1 MKYSKIIGVLVLGIM
16 LASGFAA
23 GMGVFSEQGPGP
35 WEHESVR
42 GHTVTIYGQGVYKHM
57 SADVAIQGIGQD
69 YVTLFLGIPLLGIA
83 FLMARR
89 GGLRSR
95 LFLSGVLGYFLV
107 TYLFYLVMGTYSIL
121 FLVYVFLLGS
131 SFFAFSLSLMGFDI
145 EKLPEAFG
153 PRTPIKLAGG
163 FLIFNTLAIALMW
176 LGVVLPPLLD
186 GSIYPVELQHY
197 TTLIVQGLD
206 LGLLLPLSFVS
217 GFLLLKKRPLGYLLV
232 PVYLV
237 FLSLLMTALSAKI
250 VAMGIAGV
258 NIIPAVFVIPTVL
271 LITLICTVLML
282 KAAPPQGAL
291 HAVV

>member
-16 LASGFAA
+16 LASGIAA
-23 GMGVFSEQGPGP
+23 GVGVFSQQGPGP
-35 WEHESVR
+35 WEYQSIR
-42 GHTVTIYGQGVYKHM
+42 GQTVTIYGQGVYKHM

-69 YVTLFLGIPLLGIA
+69 YVTLFLGVPLLGLA

-107 TYLFYLVMGTYSIL
+107 TYLFYLAMGTYSVL
-121 FLVYVFLLGS
+121 YLVYVFLLGS
-131 SFFAFSLSLMGFDI
+131 SFFAFSLSLMGFEI
-145 EKLPEAFG
+145 ERLPEAFG

-176 LGVVLPPLLD
+176 LGVVVPPLLD

-197 TTLIVQGLD
+197 TTLIVQGFD

-217 GFLLLKKRPLGYLLV
+217 GLLLLKKRPLGYLLV

-237 FLSLLMTALSAKI
+237 FLCLLMTALSAKI
-250 VAMGIAGV
+250 VAMGLAGV
-258 NIIPAVFVIPTVL
+258 SIIPAIFVIPTVL
-271 LITLICTVLML
+271 LINLICTVLML
-282 KAAPPQGAL
+282 KAAAPQEA
-291 HAVV
+291 

>member
-16 LASGFAA
+16 IASSIAA
-23 GMGVFSEQGPGP
+23 GMGVFSQQGPGP
-35 WEHESVR
+35 WEHESIR
-42 GHTVTIYGQGVYKHM
+42 GQTVTIYGQGLYKHM

-69 YVTLFLGIPLLGIA
+69 YVTLFLGIPLLGLA

-107 TYLFYLVMGTYSIL
+107 TYLFYLAMGTYNVL
-121 FLVYVFLLGS
+121 YLVYVFLLGS
-131 SFFAFSLSLMGFDI
+131 SFFAFSLSLMGFEI
-145 EKLPEAFG
+145 KRLPEAFG

-176 LGVVLPPLLD
+176 LGVVVPPLLD

-197 TTLIVQGLD
+197 TTLIVQGFD

-217 GFLLLKKRPLGYLLV
+217 GLLLLKKRPLGYLLV

-237 FLSLLMTALSAKI
+237 FLCLLMTALSAKI
-250 VAMGIAGV
+250 VAMGLAGV
-258 NIIPAVFVIPTVL
+258 SIIPAIFVIPTVL
-271 LITLICTVLML
+271 LINLICTVLML
-282 KAAPPQGAL
+282 KAAAPQEA
-291 HAVV
+291 

>member
-16 LASGFAA
+16 IASGIAA
-23 GMGVFSEQGPGP
+23 GMGVFSQQGPGP
-35 WEHESVR
+35 WEHQSIR
-42 GHTVTIYGQGVYKHM
+42 GQTVTIYGQGVYKHM

-69 YVTLFLGIPLLGIA
+69 YVTLFLGIPLLGLA

-107 TYLFYLVMGTYSIL
+107 TYLFYLAMGTYSVL
-121 FLVYVFLLGS
+121 YLVYVFLLGS
-131 SFFAFSLSLMGFDI
+131 SFFAFSLSLMGFEI
-145 EKLPEAFG
+145 ERLPEAFG

-176 LGVVLPPLLD
+176 LGVVVPPLLD

-197 TTLIVQGLD
+197 TTLIVQGFD

-217 GFLLLKKRPLGYLLV
+217 GLLLLKKRPLGYLLV

-250 VAMGIAGV
+250 VAMGLAGV
-258 NIIPAVFVIPTVL
+258 SIIPAIFVIPTVL
-271 LITLICTVLML
+271 LINLICTVLML
-282 KAAPPQGAL
+282 RAAAPQEA
-291 HAVV
+291 